1 MNHNTKIQALAD
13 LAVKR
18 GDYRAGS
25 KNYEAYIKSLL
36 ELSVDEID
44 RRYEEETRQ
53 AAAVE
58 KTAAKVKKSDVFH
71 EYDSQA
77 KWRNNNS
84 RQINIRFMTK
94 GDADI
99 LAALEGKQ
107 ASQEIRR
114 LIRLGIEADR
124 KQKEEEG
131 QR

>member
-1 MNHNTKIQALAD
+1 MNHTTKIQALAD
-13 LAVKR
+13 MAVKR

-25 KNYEAYIKSLL
+25 RNYEAYVKSLL
-36 ELSVDEID
+36 ELSVEEID
-44 RRYEEETRQ
+44 RRYTEEVEQ

-77 KWRNNNS
+77 QWRSENS
-84 RQINIRFMTK
+84 KVYHIRLMTK

-99 LAALEGKQ
+99 LAALDGKQ
-107 ASQEIRR
+107 AAQEIRR
-114 LIRLGIEADR
+114 LIRLGIDADR
-124 KQKEEEG
+124 KQKEKEG

>member
-1 MNHNTKIQALAD
+1 MNHKTKIQALAD

-25 KNYEAYIKSLL
+25 RNYEAYIKSLL
-36 ELSVDEID
+36 ELSVEEID

-77 KWRNNNS
+77 KWRSENS
-84 RQINIRFMTK
+84 KVYHIRLMAK

-99 LAALEGKQ
+99 LAALDGKQ
-107 ASQEIRR
+107 SAQEIRR
-114 LIRLGIEADR
+114 LLRLGIEADR
-124 KQKEEEG
+124 KQNEKEE
-131 QR
+131 QT